1 MLLQD
6 WNRLFSQ
13 NLDVEFLFLQSFL
26 DKVEWNFNKQQESNV
41 FHSVSLIVHK
51 MKSELW
57 IISGNMAGCYFTN
70 AAECYTIVLMWLGW
84 KVSLFQYYNNCHLNA
99 VQIFNMIEPQIKIGG
114 LFLFSSKL
122 LDGQNNIKQIIAEK
136 CSGK

>member
-1 MLLQD
+1 MKSYLLASVAIWMLLQD

-51 MKSELW
+51 MKSEL
-57 IISGNMAGCYFTN
+57 
-70 AAECYTIVLMWLGW
+70 
-84 KVSLFQYYNNCHLNA
+84 
-99 VQIFNMIEPQIKIGG
+99 
-114 LFLFSSKL
+114 
-122 LDGQNNIKQIIAEK
+122 
-136 CSGK
+136 